1 MIRAA
6 LLSAL
11 LAASILAAPVSAD
24 SSFAGAVSGCPLIV
38 LARVAVGPDGGI
50 TLHVEQVLKG
60 HAGETLRFPADST
73 AVERGWARAVVA
85 FQDPSTIADGVT
97 FAWHVTASGALD
109 PERREQFPGTPQTL
123 EAMLAWFGRLPATDA
138 ALPTAGGTP
147 AADWRLAL
155 TALAGG
161 AAAGAVGT
169 RRGRRSD
176 GRRVR

>member
-6 LLSAL
+6 LFSAL
-11 LAASILAAPVSAD
+11 LAASILAAPAAAD

-38 LARVAVGPDGGI
+38 LARVTVRSDGGI
-50 TLHVEQVLKG
+50 TLHVDQVLKG
-60 HAGETLRFPADST
+60 HAGETLRFPVSAS
-73 AVERGWARAVVA
+73 AVEPGWARAVVA
-85 FQDPSTIADGVT
+85 FEDPSTIAGGVT

-138 ALPTAGGTP
+138 LPAAGDAQ

-155 TALAGG
+155 LGLAGG
-161 AAAGAVGT
+161 LAVLAGAV
-169 RRGRRSD
+169 RYRRRSD
-176 GRRVR
+176 DRRFK